1 MCKSLNIRNKLKME
15 SKYSLISLKQLDE
28 TSPPSS
34 IVNGDHNNVADVIFA
49 LLLWCA
55 VIDHVDDILEHLDT
69 VQVSVKTRESVFS
82 KMLLAKEI
90 HII

>member
-1 MCKSLNIRNKLKME
+1 ME
-15 SKYSLISLKQLDE
+15 SKYSLISLKQLEE

-69 VQVSVKTRESVFS
+69 GQVSEKTRKSVCIKILWVTDIHSTYFS
-82 KMLLAKEI
+82 TI
-90 HII
+90 FTF